1 MGTNTLRLPK
11 IESDMPITDLI
22 MELEQLRY
30 KHLQG
35 TTHPL
40 VFCQLKALFHMLESI
55 GSSRIEGNNTTILD
69 YVETAKLK
77 TIEPVNKAAEQIREI
92 TNIERAMQYLED
104 NIDNIQISSLLV
116 RELHQLVVEN
126 LSVNLEGA
134 AHPGC
139 FRGQNV
145 SIKGSAHVPPPFAEV
160 EYLMAELMDFINRED
175 PPKYDLL
182 KIAIAHHRFVW
193 IHPFEN
199 GNGRVVRL
207 FTYAMLL
214 KKVFRDKNRIINPTA
229 VFCSDRD
236 LYYNYLEMA
245 DNGTDDGMIQW
256 AQYMLK
262 GLKSEIEK
270 IDQLCDYAFLRQK
283 ILLPSLNDAVSN
295 RFISAEQSA
304 VLKKTIEKPDQIIQ
318 SSDLDEVLVG
328 KSASDKSRL
337 IRSMKESGLLL
348 PVREN
353 ARKYVIS
360 FSINFWM
367 RSVLKSLDSNGFLPM
382 NDKKSSPNLATEA

>member
-1 MGTNTLRLPK
+1 M
-11 IESDMPITDLI
+11 
-22 MELEQLRY
+22 
-30 KHLQG
+30 
-35 TTHPL
+35 
-40 VFCQLKALFHMLESI
+40 
-55 GSSRIEGNNTTILD
+55 
-69 YVETAKLK
+69 
-77 TIEPVNKAAEQIREI
+77 
-92 TNIERAMQYLED
+92 
-104 NIDNIQISSLLV
+104 
-116 RELHQLVVEN
+116 
-126 LSVNLEGA
+126 
-134 AHPGC
+134 
-139 FRGQNV
+139 

-360 FSINFWM
+360 FSNNFWM
-367 RSVLKSLDSNGFLPM
+367 RSVLKSLDLNGFLPM
-382 NDKKSSPNLATEA
+382 NDKKSSPNHR